1 MSGASWALLLLIA
14 SGALGLLGLWQL
26 LAGTS
31 RRAELAERGQ
41 VVGGDSSGK
50 SLVRALDVR
59 LRRTRQGQR
68 LGAWL
73 GGAALKLLPIEY
85 LGIVATASLLGF
97 ILLSNLFAPVLALI
111 VAVGASIGISRAYI
125 ERKRGNRRD
134 AFVAQLAEIARMLSN
149 GTSAGLS
156 MAQAVRMASRE
167 LADPAGA
174 ELKRVVEEM
183 HVGRRIEDSLEALQ
197 ERLPSREVAVL
208 MTTIIIQQR
217 AGGDTVK
224 ALGELASTLDARK
237 DLRREINTLLSGV
250 VFTSYIVAGIGGA
263 TILLVNGIS
272 PGGSAR
278 SSRRA
283 CARRG
288 ARRSSAGWTTP
299 GAPAGCRCSA
309 SSASRRRSRCCS
321 ARASA
326 GCWC

>member
-1 MSGASWALLLLIA
+1 MTSASWALILLLFT
-14 SGALGLLGLWQL
+14 GLVGLLGLWQL

-41 VVGGDSSGK
+41 AVVGDGSGK
-50 SLVRALDVR
+50 SLMRALDVR
-59 LRRTRQGQR
+59 LRRTRSGQR
-68 LGAWL
+68 LSAWL
-73 GGAALKLLPIEY
+73 AGAAVRLMPVEY
-85 LGIVATASLLGF
+85 LGLVVMASLVAF
-97 ILLSNLFAPVLALI
+97 ILLANLFAPVLALI
-111 VAVGASIGISRAYI
+111 IAVGASIGVSRAYI

-134 AFVAQLAEIARMLSN
+134 AFVAQLAEVARMLSN

-197 ERLPSREVAVL
+197 QRLPSREVAVL

-217 AGGDTVK
+217 AGGDTVR

-250 VFTSYIVAGIGGA
+250 VFTSYMVAGIGAG

-272 PGGSAR
+272 PGVTKELT
-278 SSRRA
+278 SSLLGIAGLCVTTALWATAFVLIRR
-283 CARRG
+283 
-288 ARRSSAGWTTP
+288 TT
-299 GAPAGCRCSA
+299 RINV
-309 SSASRRRSRCCS
+309 
-321 ARASA
+321 
-326 GCWC
+326 